1 MGEERR
7 TGIGDEREPRPL
19 QKKSS
24 LFHRITAQSSENGP
38 EKDQQRAARPGSRSP
53 SPVQRRSRRGRP
65 ISLAGNHHGAAR
77 IAVPGRRLF
86 PHHSLSHGLPL
97 HTAEGGVHDAHIPP
111 EHKLKRLDLPRHT
124 EVAVVT
130 GADHIEGVAL
140 NLLAP
145 LRPQPRRP
153 PRPGDRQDFQ
163 NRQGEVLRVGAGVDQ
178 KIRNVN
184 LAPSRP
190 SLTRATY
197 AQHPYPTI
205 SSISKIMRT
214 IESKSRDIKTHQF
227 DVQRPHTHSFFSEN
241 SPNLIIDAKR

>member
-1 MGEERR
+1 MGYRR
-7 TGIGDEREPRPL
+7 CCSQSARSPATPTQTNP
-19 QKKSS
+19 SS
-24 LFHRITAQSSENGP
+24 RRSPGFSKQTRRSTPSWRGSGP
-38 EKDQQRAARPGSRSP
+38 ENTECEFFCLS
-53 SPVQRRSRRGRP
+53 
-65 ISLAGNHHGAAR
+65 IS
-77 IAVPGRRLF
+77 
-86 PHHSLSHGLPL
+86 
-97 HTAEGGVHDAHIPP
+97 
-111 EHKLKRLDLPRHT
+111 
-124 EVAVVT
+124 
-130 GADHIEGVAL
+130 
-140 NLLAP
+140 
-145 LRPQPRRP
+145 
-153 PRPGDRQDFQ
+153 
-163 NRQGEVLRVGAGVDQ
+163 GEVLRVGAGVDQ